1 MEKGKYEEAFKTSYS
16 RTAGKKNKK
25 KENIKILEES
35 YARLHERDN
44 TEIKHLDPQ
53 NYPEN
58 YPKVLDILQQMD
70 KRQGLVKPMM
80 PVVSKEGYRGKFEFE
95 DYRPLIKDATKGTG
109 LYYIEHSKEL
119 LTQTKQTGD
128 HLPSRKALEELLL
141 AEKYVPNESQIYALK
156 QEALDM
162 GTIYVY
168 LSVNSMLPGLA
179 GTEAERRLSNLPVS
193 QLDDKWHKFTSFP
206 AQKPNRIDVQVAIEL
221 IDVSISPERETVQV
235 YKEQKEILVRKDK
248 SKEVKDSA
256 SVDVIKEVYEL
267 VSAEIKEIKRE
278 KSGVLN
284 GEIKIT
290 NQRNRQSMGIIPIHV
305 TSDFRDLGYIVHGDE
320 RALSPESKAK
330 TKKRTT
336 IFPSD
341 FDIIMSMTDEFS
353 KSIMNELRNFKYQK
367 FNN

>member
-1 MEKGKYEEAFKTSYS
+1 MEKGKYEEAFRSSYS

-25 KENIKILEES
+25 KETIKILEES
-35 YARLHERDN
+35 YARLRDRDSS
-44 TEIKHLDPQ
+44 EIKHLDPQ

-58 YPKVLDILQQMD
+58 YPKVLEILQEMD
-70 KRQGLVKPMM
+70 KRQELVKPMM
-80 PVVSKEGYRGKFEFE
+80 PIVSKEGYRGKFKFE
-95 DYRPLIKDATKGTG
+95 DYRPSIKDATRGTG
-109 LYYIEHSKEL
+109 LYYINHSKEL
-119 LTQTKQTGD
+119 LNQSKQSGD

-141 AEKYVPNESQIYALK
+141 AEKFVPNETEIYALK

-168 LSVNSMLPGLA
+168 LTVNSLLPGLA
-179 GTEAERRLSNLPVS
+179 GTEAERRLANLPVS

-206 AQKPNRIDVQVAIEL
+206 ARKPERVDVQVTVEL
-221 IDVSISPERETVQV
+221 LDVSISPERENVQV
-235 YKEQKEILVRKDK
+235 SKEQKEILVRKDK

-256 SVDVIKEVYEL
+256 AVDVIKEVYEL
-267 VSAEIKEIKRE
+267 VTAEIKEIKRE

-290 NQRNRQSMGIIPIHV
+290 NQRNRQSMGITPVHV
-305 TSDFRDLGYIVHGDE
+305 TSDFRDLGYVVHGDD
-320 RALSPESKAK
+320 RALSPEAKAR
-330 TKKRTT
+330 TKKRPI